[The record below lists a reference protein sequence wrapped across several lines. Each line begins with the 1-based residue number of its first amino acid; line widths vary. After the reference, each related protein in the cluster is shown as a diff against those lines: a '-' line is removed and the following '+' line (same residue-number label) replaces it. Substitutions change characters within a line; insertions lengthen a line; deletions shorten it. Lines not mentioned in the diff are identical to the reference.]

1 MLYISFLLSLAAFFL
16 CFFSLFY
23 FKSYLKRRTGQER
36 ILSELRAEV
45 NQILKS
51 INETTERDISLIEDR
66 EKNLKNLLSDIDRR
80 FNVYIREMEKRHESD
95 IAYAELVSQSDLKKP
110 EKSTYY
116 ELGKNRYGAG
126 RKDISVS
133 PISDENPPNPGME
146 NPDSSYPLP
155 GFKVK
160 PETAPPVPQDT
171 PSKNAQ
177 IHELI
182 KAGLAPHIIASRL
195 GISIAEVEFASALLE
210 RRADKL

>member
-1 MLYISFLLSLAAFFL
+1 MVSLAAVFL
-16 CFFSLFY
+16 SFFSLFY

-80 FNVYIREMEKRHESD
+80 FNVYVREMEKIEENNKAHAALTSPP
-95 IAYAELVSQSDLKKP
+95 LNP
-110 EKSTYY
+110 EISYND
-116 ELGKNRYGAG
+116 LGKRRFRIQSQMYPKTDEPENVVNNETNDPLNSAF
-126 RKDISVS
+126 
-133 PISDENPPNPGME
+133 PIPEFKVKQEQNSA
-146 NPDSSYPLP
+146 PDSSTLSSKP
-155 GFKVK
+155 GKFN
-160 PETAPPVPQDT
+160 
-171 PSKNAQ
+171 SQ
-177 IHELI
+177 IYDLL